1 MTLWYQCYHC
11 WCCTL
16 MISCIS
22 MRAAAITP
30 GSGSLREALNSAC
43 RWETVVGEMSWKW
56 CIANSAFLRTSSLC
70 EQWLW
75 YYHHW
80 SAKIA
85 NYQYQSPL
93 VNVNWSHWSIS
104 ITTNLYWSLL
114 IGINHH
120 LIIIDRYQ
128 SPLIY
133 TDHHWSNVDHYWSLT
148 WDVSSCLVPMAAM
161 LVSSQLLSAY
171 TLSLEPLTPQVY
183 WSWSCSIIV
192 YTVGTTIHSLERT
205 KYIQCIHCENK
216 ALFWTC

>member
-70 EQWLW
+70 EQWSW
-75 YYHHW
+75 YYHHL
-80 SAKIA
+80 SVQITK
-85 NYQYQSPL
+85 YH
-93 VNVNWSHWSIS
+93 HWSIT
-104 ITTNLYWSLL
+104 ITIDQPLINIDHHWSQ
-114 IGINHH
+114 
-120 LIIIDRYQ
+120 YQ

-133 TDHHWSNVDHYWSLT
+133 IDHYWSLLININHNRSHS
-148 WDVSSCLVPMAAM
+148 DHSLGMFHLVPYQWQQCWYH
-161 LVSSQLLSAY
+161 LSSYQLTHY
-171 TLSLEPLTPQVY
+171 
-183 WSWSCSIIV
+183 
-192 YTVGTTIHSLERT
+192 H
-205 KYIQCIHCENK
+205 
-216 ALFWTC
+216 

>member
-1 MTLWYQCYHC
+1 MEWDSPWTSALSPTHSQLTAVWHTQPLSHTRTHDITHVHTHTHTHTHAHTHTHTHTHWTHLCQWYQCYHC

-70 EQWLW
+70 EQWSW

-85 NYQYQSPL
+85 NYQYWSPL
-93 VNVNWSHWSIS
+93 VNVNWS
-104 ITTNLYWSLL
+104 L
-114 IGINHH
+114 I
-120 LIIIDRYQ
+120 
-128 SPLIY
+128 
-133 TDHHWSNVDHYWSLT
+133 
-148 WDVSSCLVPMAAM
+148 
-161 LVSSQLLSAY
+161 
-171 TLSLEPLTPQVY
+171 
-183 WSWSCSIIV
+183 
-192 YTVGTTIHSLERT
+192 
-205 KYIQCIHCENK
+205 
-216 ALFWTC
+216 LFLFNW